1 MKQNSKAT
9 KYRSIK
15 RELSRD
21 DMIHEIEKANSQIS
35 LQNEMI
41 EYWSNKKENN
51 LNRTDSF
58 IFMVSGFN
66 KIDDYLLDCNK
77 RIVYN
82 QDKIKDLKERLKK
95 DVDTEWNIIVF
106 YK

>member
-1 MKQNSKAT
+1 MKQNRKAT
-9 KYRSIK
+9 KYRPIT

-41 EYWSNKKENN
+41 EYWSNKKENQ
-51 LNRTDSF
+51 LSRTDSF
-58 IFMVSGFN
+58 IWMVSGFDTI
-66 KIDDYLLDCNK
+66 KDYLLDCNK

-82 QDKIKDLKERLKK
+82 QDKIKDLKERLEK
-95 DVDTEWNIIVF
+95 DVDTE
-106 YK
+106 

>member
-1 MKQNSKAT
+1 
-9 KYRSIK
+9 
-15 RELSRD
+15 
-21 DMIHEIEKANSQIS
+21 
-35 LQNEMI
+35 
-41 EYWSNKKENN
+41 
-51 LNRTDSF
+51 
-58 IFMVSGFN
+58 
-66 KIDDYLLDCNK
+66 LLDCNK